1 MKADWMIPDFFTMKN
16 PQALLQSID
25 ELLNT
30 PGEVP
35 IVSPASAD
43 DTQGEVTDELLTAL
57 QKYFGYVDFR
67 DGQHEVIEKILNGE
81 NILAAFPT
89 GYGKSLCYQL
99 PALMLPGVTVVVS
112 PLISLMKDQVDA
124 LREHGIYAVALLNS
138 SLSWEEY
145 RAELERLEH
154 REIKL
159 LYIAPERFRSRRF
172 LNLLN
177 SHQISLFVIDE
188 AHCISQWGHDFRPS
202 YLALQDAIRELHPS
216 SIALF
221 TATAT
226 PDVRADILEQLE
238 IRPPQTFTRGI
249 ERSNLKF
256 SVCQVSGDAEKYLL
270 LDEHLQRLTG
280 RGSLGKSD
288 DLHTLTPKGIVYAGR
303 RRETEE
309 IASYLKKRGHR
320 ADFYHAGRV
329 DVERKQVQDRFFDDG
344 PDGLDLVVAT
354 NAFGMGIDKSD
365 IRYIIH
371 WTMTGTLEQYYQ
383 EAGRAGR
390 DDVTAHCILFYC
402 PDDRKLHEWF
412 IKESA
417 PNKPDL
423 LKLLKLIETFP
434 SVDNFRLFAQEELE
448 WLSSFNEGKI
458 RVGIIHLEK
467 LGFLRRLY
475 NVPSKLSVRTPSFEP
490 VKNVEIFD
498 ESQQMLLRHLRS
510 RSELQVLDF
519 CREIDWRPD
528 RLMEQLIDLQ
538 SEGYLRY
545 WGAEDLVLIELL
557 EDSDLLASMSAD
569 QMGFEDYL
577 LGKNRQIDQIV
588 FYALA
593 EGCRGRLVR
602 EYFGETVKE
611 GYRCGS
617 CDLCDPSLRLVPL
630 NEEHD
635 NANIH

>member
-1 MKADWMIPDFFTMKN
+1 MMKDL
-16 PQALLQSID
+16 QALLQNVDKLLNTQGEAPTPPPDPTDDTQD
-25 ELLNT
+25 ELL
-30 PGEVP
+30 P
-35 IVSPASAD
+35 
-43 DTQGEVTDELLTAL
+43 AL
-57 QKYFGYVDFR
+57 QKYFGYADFR
-67 DGQHEVIEKILNGE
+67 AGQREVVEKILNGE

-99 PALMLPGVTVVVS
+99 PALMLAGITVIVS

-124 LREHGIYAVALLNS
+124 LRDQKIYAVALLNS

-145 RAELERLEH
+145 RSELKRLERG
-154 REIKL
+154 EIKL

-202 YLALQDAIRELHPS
+202 YLALRDAIRELHPS

-226 PDVRADILEQLE
+226 LDVQEDIREQLE
-238 IRPPQTFTRGI
+238 IQAPQTFTRGI
-249 ERSNLKF
+249 ERPNLKF
-256 SVCQVSGDAEKYLL
+256 SVCEVSVEVEKYSL
-270 LDEHLQRLTG
+270 LDEYLQQPRE
-280 RGSLGKSD
+280 
-288 DLHTLTPKGIVYAGR
+288 KGIVYAGR

-320 ADFYHAGRV
+320 VDFYHAGRE
-329 DVERKQVQDRFFDDG
+329 DFERKRVQDRFFDDG

-390 DDVTAHCILFYC
+390 DGETAHCILFYC
-402 PDDRKLHEWF
+402 PDDRGLHEWF
-412 IKESA
+412 VNQSA

-434 SVDNFRLFAQEELE
+434 SVGNFRMFALEDLEE
-448 WLSSFNEGKI
+448 SDFNADKI
-458 RVGIIHLEK
+458 RVGISYLEK

-475 NVPSKLSVRTPSFEP
+475 NVPSRLSVRTRLFESSLTE
-490 VKNVEIFD
+490 EIID
-498 ESQQMLLRHLRS
+498 ESQKVLLHHLRS
-510 RSELQVLDF
+510 RSELNVLDF
-519 CREIDWRPD
+519 CRGLKLRPD
-528 RLMEQLIDLQ
+528 QLMEQLIDLQ
-538 SEGYLRY
+538 SAEYLRY
-545 WGAEDLVLIELL
+545 WGTEDLVLIELL
-557 EDSDLLASMSAD
+557 EDSDLFASMSAD

-577 LGKNRQIDQIV
+577 LIKNRQIDQIV

-602 EYFGETVKE
+602 EYFGEDIE
-611 GYRCGS
+611 ADYRCGS
-617 CDLCDPSLRLVPL
+617 CDLCDPNLRIVPPNKE
-630 NEEHD
+630 NE
-635 NANIH
+635 

>member
-1 MKADWMIPDFFTMKN
+1 MKN
-16 PQALLQSID
+16 PQELLQSID

-30 PGEVP
+30 PGEVSTSP
-35 IVSPASAD
+35 PVSTD
-43 DTQGEVTDELLTAL
+43 DTQDKATDELLAAL
-57 QKYFGYVDFR
+57 QKYFGYAAFR
-67 DGQHEVIEKILNGE
+67 DGQREVVEKILNGE

-99 PALMLPGVTVVVS
+99 PALMLPGVTVIVS

-124 LREHGIYAVALLNS
+124 LRGQKIYAVALLNS

-145 RAELERLEH
+145 RAELERLE
-154 REIKL
+154 RGEIKL

-202 YLALQDAIRELHPS
+202 YLALRDAIRELHPS

-226 PDVRADILEQLE
+226 PDVRKDILNHLE
-238 IRPPQTFTRGI
+238 IQLPQTFTRGI

-256 SVCQVSGDAEKYLL
+256 SVCEVSVDAEKYPL
-270 LDEHLQRLTG
+270 LDEHLQQLTG
-280 RGSLGKSD
+280 
-288 DLHTLTPKGIVYAGR
+288 KGIVYAGR

-309 IASYLKKRGHR
+309 IALYLKKRGHR
-320 ADFYHAGRV
+320 VDFYHAGRE
-329 DVERKQVQDRFFDDG
+329 DFERKRVQDRFFDDSD
-344 PDGLDLVVAT
+344 DGLDLVVAT

-390 DDVTAHCILFYC
+390 DDETAHCVLLYC

-412 IKESA
+412 VKESA

-434 SVDNFRLFAQEELE
+434 SVSSFRMFAAEELE
-448 WLSSFNEGKI
+448 WLSGFNESKI
-458 RVGIIHLEK
+458 RVGISHLEK

-475 NVPSKLSVRTPSFEP
+475 NVPSKLSVRTRPLESGLTAE
-490 VKNVEIFD
+490 NLN
-498 ESQQMLLRHLRS
+498 ESQKTLLHHLRS
-510 RSELQVLDF
+510 RSELNVLDF
-519 CREIDWRPD
+519 CRGLNLRPD
-528 RLMEQLIDLQ
+528 QLMEQLIDLQ
-538 SEGYLRY
+538 SAGHLRY
-545 WGAEDLVLIELL
+545 WGTEDLVLIELL
-557 EDSDLLASMSAD
+557 EDSDLFASMSAD

-577 LGKNRQIDQIV
+577 LSKNRQIDQIV

-602 EYFGETVKE
+602 EYFGETIE
-611 GYRCGS
+611 ADYRCGS
-617 CDLCDPSLRLVPL
+617 CDRCDSSLRLAPL
-630 NEEHD
+630 NEEND
-635 NANIH
+635 DANTY

>member
-1 MKADWMIPDFFTMKN
+1 MKDL
-16 PQALLQSID
+16 QALLQNVD
-25 ELLNT
+25 KLLNT
-30 PGEVP
+30 PGEAP
-35 IVSPASAD
+35 TSPPDSTAD
-43 DTQGEVTDELLTAL
+43 PQAEATDELLAAL
-57 QKYFGYVDFR
+57 QKYFGYTDFR
-67 DGQHEVIEKILNGE
+67 AGQREVVEKILNGE

-89 GYGKSLCYQL
+89 GYGKSICYQL
-99 PALMLPGVTVVVS
+99 PALMLPGITVIVS

-124 LREHGIYAVALLNS
+124 LREQGIYAVALLNS

-145 RAELERLEH
+145 RVELERLQR

-202 YLALQDAIRELHPS
+202 YLALCDAIRELHPS
-216 SIALF
+216 VIALF

-226 PDVRADILEQLE
+226 PDVREDILDHLE
-238 IRPPQTFTRGI
+238 IQPPQTFTRGI
-249 ERSNLKF
+249 ERLNLKF
-256 SVCQVSGDAEKYLL
+256 SVCEVSMDAEKYQLL
-270 LDEHLQRLTG
+270 NEHLRQLAG
-280 RGSLGKSD
+280 
-288 DLHTLTPKGIVYAGR
+288 KGIVYAGR

-309 IASYLKKRGHR
+309 IALYLKKRGNR
-320 ADFYHAGRV
+320 VDFYHAGRE
-329 DVERKQVQDRFFDDG
+329 DFERKRVQDRFFDDG
-344 PDGLDLVVAT
+344 PEGLNLVVAT
-354 NAFGMGIDKSD
+354 NAFGMGIDKSN

-390 DDVTAHCILFYC
+390 DGETAHCVLFYC

-412 IKESA
+412 VKENA

-434 SVDNFRLFAQEELE
+434 SVGSFRMFAADELE

-458 RVGIIHLEK
+458 RVGISHLEK

-490 VKNVEIFD
+490 VESVEITD
-498 ESQQMLLRHLRS
+498 ESQRVLLRHLRS
-510 RSELQVLDF
+510 RSELHVLDF
-519 CREIDWRPD
+519 CREMDLCPD

-538 SEGYLRY
+538 SDGYLKY
-545 WGAEDLVLIELL
+545 WGTEDLVLIELL
-557 EDSDLLASMSAD
+557 QDSDLFVSMSAD
-569 QMGFEDYL
+569 QMGFEDYVL
-577 LGKNRQIDQIV
+577 IKNRQIDQIV

-593 EGCRGRLVR
+593 EDCRGRLVR
-602 EYFGETVKE
+602 AYFGETVE
-611 GYRCGS
+611 ADYRCGS

-630 NEEHD
+630 NEEYD
-635 NANIH
+635 DANIQ

>member
-1 MKADWMIPDFFTMKN
+1 MKDL
-16 PQALLQSID
+16 QALLQNVD

-30 PGEVP
+30 PGEASS
-35 IVSPASAD
+35 VSPVLPDAPQ
-43 DTQGEVTDELLTAL
+43 TEPTDELLAAL
-57 QKYFGYVDFR
+57 KKYFGYDSFR
-67 DGQHEVIEKILNGE
+67 DGQREVVEKILNGE
-81 NILAAFPT
+81 NILASFPT

-99 PALMLPGVTVVVS
+99 PALMLSGVTVIVS

-124 LREHGIYAVALLNS
+124 LREQRIYGVALLNS
-138 SLSWEEY
+138 SLSWDEY
-145 RAELERLEH
+145 RAELERLECG
-154 REIKL
+154 EVKL

-202 YLALQDAIRELHPS
+202 YLALRDAIRDLHPS

-226 PDVRADILEQLE
+226 PDVREDIREQLE
-238 IRPPQTFTRGI
+238 IQPPQAFTRGI
-249 ERSNLKF
+249 ERPNLKF
-256 SVCQVSGDAEKYLL
+256 SVHEVSTEAEKYPL
-270 LDEHLQRLTG
+270 LDGCLQQLTG
-280 RGSLGKSD
+280 
-288 DLHTLTPKGIVYAGR
+288 KGIVYAGR

-309 IASYLKKRGHR
+309 IASYLKKCGRR
-320 ADFYHAGRV
+320 VDFYHAGREGF
-329 DVERKQVQDRFFDDG
+329 ERERVQNRFFDDG
-344 PDGLDLVVAT
+344 ADGLDLVVAT

-390 DDVTAHCILFYC
+390 DGETAHCILFYC
-402 PDDRKLHEWF
+402 PDDRKLHEYF

-423 LKLLKLIETFP
+423 LKLLKLVETFP
-434 SVDNFRLFAQEELE
+434 SVDNFRMFVQEELE
-448 WLSSFNEGKI
+448 WMSGFNDGKI
-458 RVGIIHLEK
+458 RVGLSHLEK

-475 NVPSKLSVRTPSFEP
+475 NVSSKLSVRTRSPKSSEYAEIADEP
-490 VKNVEIFD
+490 QRI
-498 ESQQMLLRHLRS
+498 LLSHLRS
-510 RSELQVLDF
+510 RSELHVLDF
-519 CREIDWRPD
+519 CREVDLRPD

-538 SEGYLRY
+538 GEGYLRY
-545 WGAEDLVLIELL
+545 WGAEDLTLIELL
-557 EDSDLLASMSAD
+557 EDSDLFASMSAD

-577 LGKNRQIDQIV
+577 LTKNRQIDQIV

-593 EGCRGRLVR
+593 EGCRGQLVR
-602 EYFGETVKE
+602 EYFGETVE
-611 GYRCGS
+611 ANYRCES
-617 CDLCDPSLRLVPL
+617 CDLCDSSLRLVT
-630 NEEHD
+630 
-635 NANIH
+635 

>member
-1 MKADWMIPDFFTMKN
+1 MKN
-16 PQALLQSID
+16 PQELLQSID

-30 PGEVP
+30 PGTSP
-35 IVSPASAD
+35 ISSRVSVDNAQDEA
-43 DTQGEVTDELLTAL
+43 TDELLPTL
-57 QKYFGYVDFR
+57 QKYFGYADFR
-67 DGQHEVIEKILNGE
+67 DGQREVVEKILNGE

-99 PALMLPGVTVVVS
+99 PALMLPGITVIVS

-124 LREHGIYAVALLNS
+124 LREQKIYAVALLNS

-145 RAELERLEH
+145 RAELERLE
-154 REIKL
+154 RGEIKL

-202 YLALQDAIRELHPS
+202 YLALRDAIRELHPG

-226 PDVRADILEQLE
+226 HDVRKDILEHLE
-238 IRPPQTFTRGI
+238 IQPPQVFTRGI
-249 ERSNLKF
+249 ERPNLKF
-256 SVCQVSGDAEKYLL
+256 SVCEASGDAEKYLF
-270 LDEHLQRLTG
+270 LDEHLQQL
-280 RGSLGKSD
+280 RG
-288 DLHTLTPKGIVYAGR
+288 KGIVYAGR
-303 RRETEE
+303 RRETKE
-309 IASYLKKRGHR
+309 IASYLKKHGHR
-320 ADFYHAGRV
+320 VDFYHAGRA
-329 DVERKQVQDRFFDDG
+329 DFERKRVQDRFFDDG

-390 DDVTAHCILFYC
+390 DGETAHCILFYC
-402 PDDRKLHEWF
+402 PDDRGLHEWF
-412 IKESA
+412 VTESA

-434 SVDNFRLFAQEELE
+434 SV
-448 WLSSFNEGKI
+448 SSFRMFAAEDLERNDFNADKI
-458 RVGIIHLEK
+458 RVGINHLEK
-467 LGFLRRLY
+467 HGFLRRLY
-475 NVPSKLSVRTPSFEP
+475 NIPSKLSVRTRLFESSLTE
-490 VKNVEIFD
+490 EIID
-498 ESQQMLLRHLRS
+498 ESQKVLLRHLRS
-510 RSELQVLDF
+510 RSELNVLDF
-519 CREIDWRPD
+519 CRGLNLRPD
-528 RLMEQLIDLQ
+528 YLMEQLIDLQ
-538 SEGYLRY
+538 SAGYLRY
-545 WGAEDLVLIELL
+545 WGTEDLMLIELL
-557 EDSDLLASMSAD
+557 EDSDLFASMSAD

-577 LGKNRQIDQIV
+577 RIKNRQIDQIV

-602 EYFGETVKE
+602 EYFGETIE
-611 GYRCGS
+611 ADYRCGS
-617 CDLCDPSLRLVPL
+617 CDRCDPSLQLAPL
-630 NEEHD
+630 NEEND
-635 NANIH
+635 YANTY

>member
-1 MKADWMIPDFFTMKN
+1 MKDLQT
-16 PQALLQSID
+16 LLQNVD

-35 IVSPASAD
+35 PPSPVSAANAQAE
-43 DTQGEVTDELLTAL
+43 TTDELLPAL
-57 QKYFGYVDFR
+57 QKYFGYADFR
-67 DGQHEVIEKILNGE
+67 AGQREVVEKILNGE
-81 NILAAFPT
+81 NILASFPT

-99 PALMLPGVTVVVS
+99 PALMLPGVTVIVS

-124 LREHGIYAVALLNS
+124 LREQKIYAVALLNS

-145 RAELERLEH
+145 RAELERLE
-154 REIKL
+154 RGEIKL

-202 YLALQDAIRELHPS
+202 YLALRDAIRELHPS

-226 PDVRADILEQLE
+226 PDVQKDILNHLE
-238 IRPPQTFTRGI
+238 IQPPQVFTRGI
-249 ERSNLKF
+249 ERPNLKF
-256 SVCQVSGDAEKYLL
+256 SVCEVSMEAEKYTL
-270 LDEHLQRLTG
+270 LDEYLQQ
-280 RGSLGKSD
+280 RGG
-288 DLHTLTPKGIVYAGR
+288 KGIVYAGR

-309 IASYLKKRGHR
+309 IASYLKQRGHR
-320 ADFYHAGRV
+320 VDFYHAGR
-329 DVERKQVQDRFFDDG
+329 DGSERKRVQDRFFNDG
-344 PDGLDLVVAT
+344 SDGLDLVVAT

-390 DDVTAHCILFYC
+390 DGKTAHCILFYC
-402 PDDRKLHEWF
+402 PDDRGLHEWF
-412 IKESA
+412 TKESA

-434 SVDNFRLFAQEELE
+434 SVGNFRMFAVEDLELND
-448 WLSSFNEGKI
+448 FNADKI
-458 RVGIIHLEK
+458 RVGISYLEK

-475 NVPSKLSVRTPSFEP
+475 NVPSRLSVRTRLFESSLTE
-490 VKNVEIFD
+490 EIID
-498 ESQQMLLRHLRS
+498 ESQKVLLRHLHS
-510 RSELQVLDF
+510 QSKLNVLDF
-519 CREIDWRPD
+519 CRGLNLRPD
-528 RLMEQLIDLQ
+528 QLMEQLIDLQ
-538 SEGYLRY
+538 SAEYLRY
-545 WGAEDLVLIELL
+545 WGTEDLLLIELL
-557 EDSDLLASMSAD
+557 EDSDLFDSMSAD

-577 LGKNRQIDQIV
+577 RIKNRQIDQIV

-602 EYFGETVKE
+602 EYFGETIEVD
-611 GYRCGS
+611 YRCGS
-617 CDLCDPSLRLVPL
+617 CDRCDPNLRLVPL
-630 NEEHD
+630 NEEND
-635 NANIH
+635 NANIQ

>member
-1 MKADWMIPDFFTMKN
+1 MKDL
-16 PQALLQSID
+16 QALLQNVD
-25 ELLNT
+25 KLLNT

-35 IVSPASAD
+35 IVPPIPTD
-43 DTQGEVTDELLTAL
+43 DAQDETTDTLLTAL
-57 QKYFGYVDFR
+57 QKHFGYVDFR
-67 DGQHEVIEKILNGE
+67 DGQREVIETILNGE

-99 PALMLPGVTVVVS
+99 PALMLPGITVIVS

-124 LREHGIYAVALLNS
+124 LREQKIYAVALLNS

-145 RAELERLEH
+145 RAELERLE
-154 REIKL
+154 RGEIKL
-159 LYIAPERFRSRRF
+159 LYIAPERLRSRRF

-202 YLALQDAIRELHPS
+202 YLALRDAISELHPS

-226 PDVRADILEQLE
+226 PEVREDIREQLE
-238 IRPPQTFTRGI
+238 IQPPQAFTRGI
-249 ERSNLKF
+249 ERPNLKF
-256 SVCQVSGDAEKYLL
+256 SVCEVSMEAEKYSL
-270 LDEHLQRLTG
+270 LDEYLQQP
-280 RGSLGKSD
+280 RG
-288 DLHTLTPKGIVYAGR
+288 KGIVYAGR
-303 RRETEE
+303 RRETQE
-309 IASYLKKRGHR
+309 IALHLKKRGHR
-320 ADFYHAGRV
+320 IDFYHAGRT

-354 NAFGMGIDKSD
+354 NAFGMGIDKSN

-390 DDVTAHCILFYC
+390 DGEAAHCVLFYC

-412 IKESA
+412 VKESA

-434 SVDNFRLFAQEELE
+434 SVGSLRMFAAEELE

-458 RVGIIHLEK
+458 RVGISHLEK

-475 NVPSKLSVRTPSFEP
+475 NVPAKLSVRTRPFETSLTA
-490 VKNVEIFD
+490 EIAD
-498 ESQQMLLRHLRS
+498 ESQKILLRHLRS
-510 RSELQVLDF
+510 QSELNVLDF
-519 CREIDWRPD
+519 CRGLNLRPD
-528 RLMEQLIDLQ
+528 QLMEQLIDLQ
-538 SEGYLRY
+538 GAGNLRY
-545 WGAEDLVLIELL
+545 WGAEDLTLIELL
-557 EDSDLLASMSAD
+557 EDSDLFASMSAD

-577 LGKNRQIDQIV
+577 LNKSRQIDQIV

-602 EYFGETVKE
+602 EYFGETIKAD
-611 GYRCGS
+611 YRCGS
-617 CDLCDPSLRLVPL
+617 CDRCDPSLRLTPP
-630 NEEHD
+630 NEENND
-635 NANIH
+635 ANTY

>member
-1 MKADWMIPDFFTMKN
+1 MKDLQT
-16 PQALLQSID
+16 LLQD
-25 ELLNT
+25 VDKLLNT
-30 PGEVP
+30 PGEAAPV
-35 IVSPASAD
+35 SAD
-43 DTQGEVTDELLTAL
+43 DTQDEATDELLAAL
-57 QKYFGYVDFR
+57 QKYFGYTDFR
-67 DGQHEVIEKILNGE
+67 DGQREVVEKILNGE

-99 PALMLPGVTVVVS
+99 PALILPGITVIVS

-124 LREHGIYAVALLNS
+124 LREQRIYAVALLNS

-145 RAELERLEH
+145 RAELERLE
-154 REIKL
+154 RGEIKL

-202 YLALQDAIRELHPS
+202 YLALRDAIRELHPS

-226 PDVRADILEQLE
+226 PDVREDIREQLE
-238 IRPPQTFTRGI
+238 IQPPQAFTRGI
-249 ERSNLKF
+249 ERPNLKF
-256 SVCQVSGDAEKYLL
+256 SVCEASGEAEKYLF
-270 LDEHLQRLTG
+270 LDEHLQQL
-280 RGSLGKSD
+280 RG
-288 DLHTLTPKGIVYAGR
+288 KGIVYAGR

-309 IASYLKKRGHR
+309 IASHLKKRGHR
-320 ADFYHAGRV
+320 VDFYHAGRE
-329 DVERKQVQDRFFDDG
+329 DFERKRVQDRFFDDG

-354 NAFGMGIDKSD
+354 NAFGMGIDKSN

-390 DDVTAHCILFYC
+390 DSETAHCILFYC
-402 PDDRKLHEWF
+402 PDDRGLHEWF
-412 IKESA
+412 VKESA

-434 SVDNFRLFAQEELE
+434 SVGSLRMFAGEELE
-448 WLSSFNEGKI
+448 WLSSFNDSKI
-458 RVGIIHLEK
+458 RVGISHLEK

-475 NVPSKLSVRTPSFEP
+475 NVPSKLSVRIPPFEYGLSE
-490 VKNVEIFD
+490 EIAD
-498 ESQQMLLRHLRS
+498 ESQKTLLRHLRS
-510 RSELQVLDF
+510 ESELNVLDF
-519 CREIDWRPD
+519 CRGLNLRPD
-528 RLMEQLIDLQ
+528 QLMEQLIDFQ
-538 SEGYLRY
+538 SAGYLRY
-545 WGAEDLVLIELL
+545 WGAEDLTLIELL
-557 EDSDLLASMSAD
+557 EDSDLFASMSAD

-577 LGKNRQIDQIV
+577 RIKNRQIDQIV

-602 EYFGETVKE
+602 EYFGETIE
-611 GYRCGS
+611 ADYRCGS
-617 CDLCDPSLRLVPL
+617 CDRCDPNLQLASL
-630 NEEHD
+630 NEENVD
-635 NANIH
+635 ANTY

>member
-1 MKADWMIPDFFTMKN
+1 MKDL
-16 PQALLQSID
+16 QALLENVD

-30 PGEVP
+30 PSE
-35 IVSPASAD
+35 ILPASKEDPRGVA
-43 DTQGEVTDELLTAL
+43 TDELLAAL
-57 QKYFGYVDFR
+57 QKYFGYADFR
-67 DGQHEVIEKILNGE
+67 AGQREVVEKILNGE

-99 PALMLPGVTVVVS
+99 PALMLPGISVIVS

-124 LREHGIYAVALLNS
+124 LREQGIYTVALLNS

-145 RAELERLEH
+145 RAELERLER

-159 LYIAPERFRSRRF
+159 LYVAPERFRSRRF
-172 LNLLN
+172 LNLLD

-202 YLALQDAIRELHPS
+202 YLALCDAIRELHPS
-216 SIALF
+216 SIALL

-226 PDVRADILEQLE
+226 PEVREDILGHLE
-238 IRPPQTFTRGI
+238 IQPPQTFIRGI
-249 ERSNLKF
+249 ERPNLKF
-256 SVCQVSGDAEKYLL
+256 SVCEVSMDAEKYPL
-270 LDEHLQRLTG
+270 LDGHLQQLTG
-280 RGSLGKSD
+280 
-288 DLHTLTPKGIVYAGR
+288 KGIVYAGR

-309 IASYLKKRGHR
+309 IALYLKKRGHR
-320 ADFYHAGRV
+320 VDFYHAGRESS
-329 DVERKQVQDRFFDDG
+329 ERKRVQDRFFNDG

-390 DDVTAHCILFYC
+390 DGETAHCILFYC

-412 IKESA
+412 IKQSA

-434 SVDNFRLFAQEELE
+434 SVGNFRMFAVEDLEL
-448 WLSSFNEGKI
+448 SDFNADKI
-458 RVGIIHLEK
+458 RVGISHLEK

-475 NVPSKLSVRTPSFEP
+475 NVPSKLSVRTRPLEFSP
-490 VKNVEIFD
+490 TAEIAD
-498 ESQQMLLRHLRS
+498 ESQKTLLRHLHP
-510 RSELQVLDF
+510 RSELNVLDF
-519 CREIDWRPD
+519 CRGLNLRPD
-528 RLMEQLIDLQ
+528 HLMEQLIDLQ
-538 SEGYLRY
+538 SAGYLRY
-545 WGAEDLVLIELL
+545 WGAEDLLLIELRQ
-557 EDSDLLASMSAD
+557 DSDLFDSMSAD
-569 QMGFEDYL
+569 QMGFEDYVL
-577 LGKNRQIDQIV
+577 IKNRQIDQIV

-593 EGCRGRLVR
+593 EGCRGRLVQ
-602 EYFGETVKE
+602 EYFGETVE
-611 GYRCGS
+611 ADYRCGS
-617 CDLCDPSLRLVPL
+617 CDLCDSNLRLVTL
-630 NEEHD
+630 NKEYD
-635 NANIH
+635 DTNI

>member
-1 MKADWMIPDFFTMKN
+1 MKT
-16 PQALLQSID
+16 PQELLQNID

-30 PGEVP
+30 PGASP
-35 IVSPASAD
+35 ISSPVSVAD
-43 DTQGEVTDELLTAL
+43 LQDETADELLPAL
-57 QKYFGYVDFR
+57 QKYFGYADFR
-67 DGQHEVIEKILNGE
+67 EGQREVVEKILKGE

-99 PALMLPGVTVVVS
+99 PALMLPGITVVVS

-124 LREHGIYAVALLNS
+124 LREQRIYAVALLNS

-145 RAELERLEH
+145 RAELERLE
-154 REIKL
+154 RGEIKL

-202 YLALQDAIRELHPS
+202 YLALRDAIRELHPS

-226 PDVRADILEQLE
+226 HGVRKDILEHLE
-238 IRPPQTFTRGI
+238 IQPPQVFTRGI
-249 ERSNLKF
+249 ERLNLKF
-256 SVCQVSGDAEKYLL
+256 SVCEALIEAEKYAL
-270 LDEHLQRLTG
+270 LDEYLQQREG
-280 RGSLGKSD
+280 
-288 DLHTLTPKGIVYAGR
+288 KGIVYAGR

-309 IASYLKKRGHR
+309 IASHLKKRGHR
-320 ADFYHAGRV
+320 ADFYHAGRT
-329 DVERKQVQDRFFDDG
+329 DVERKRVQDRFFDDG
-344 PDGLDLVVAT
+344 PEGLDLVVAT

-390 DDVTAHCILFYC
+390 DGETAHCILLYC
-402 PDDRKLHEWF
+402 PDDRGLHEWF
-412 IKESA
+412 VNESA

-434 SVDNFRLFAQEELE
+434 SVGNLRMFAVEDLEL
-448 WLSSFNEGKI
+448 SDFNADKI
-458 RVGIIHLEK
+458 RVGISYLEK

-475 NVPSKLSVRTPSFEP
+475 NVPSRLSVRTRLFESSLTE
-490 VKNVEIFD
+490 EIID
-498 ESQQMLLRHLRS
+498 ESQKVLLRHLRS
-510 RSELQVLDF
+510 QSELNVLDF
-519 CREIDWRPD
+519 CRGLNLRPD
-528 RLMEQLIDLQ
+528 QLMEQLIDLQ
-538 SEGYLRY
+538 SAEYLRY
-545 WGAEDLVLIELL
+545 WGTEDLVLIELL
-557 EDSDLLASMSAD
+557 EDSDLFASMSAD

-577 LGKNRQIDQIV
+577 LSKNRQIDQIV
-588 FYALA
+588 FYSLA

-602 EYFGETVKE
+602 EYFGETIE
-611 GYRCGS
+611 ADYRCGS
-617 CDLCDPSLRLVPL
+617 CDLCDPNLRLVPL
-630 NEEHD
+630 NKEND
-635 NANIH
+635 NANIQ

>member
-1 MKADWMIPDFFTMKN
+1 MKDLQT
-16 PQALLQSID
+16 LLQNVD

-35 IVSPASAD
+35 TAPPVSTD
-43 DTQGEVTDELLTAL
+43 DTQNEAIDELLPAL
-57 QKYFGYVDFR
+57 QKYFGYDAFR
-67 DGQHEVIEKILNGE
+67 EGQREVVETILNGE

-99 PALMLPGVTVVVS
+99 PALMLPGITVIVS

-124 LREHGIYAVALLNS
+124 LRDQKIYAVALLNS

-145 RAELERLEH
+145 RAELERLE
-154 REIKL
+154 RGEIKL

-172 LNLLN
+172 LDLLN

-202 YLALQDAIRELHPS
+202 YLALRDAIRELHPS

-226 PDVRADILEQLE
+226 PEVREDIREQLE
-238 IRPPQTFTRGI
+238 IQPPQAFTRGI
-249 ERSNLKF
+249 ERPNLKF
-256 SVCQVSGDAEKYLL
+256 SVCEASRDAEKYLL
-270 LDEHLQRLTG
+270 LNEHLQQLKG
-280 RGSLGKSD
+280 
-288 DLHTLTPKGIVYAGR
+288 KGIVYAGR

-309 IASYLKKRGHR
+309 IASHLKKCGHR
-320 ADFYHAGRV
+320 VDFYHAGRE
-329 DVERKQVQDRFFDDG
+329 DFERKRVQDRFFDDS

-354 NAFGMGIDKSD
+354 NAFGMGIDKSN

-390 DDVTAHCILFYC
+390 DGGTAHCLLFYC
-402 PDDRKLHEWF
+402 PDDRGLHEWF
-412 IKESA
+412 VKESA

-434 SVDNFRLFAQEELE
+434 SVGSLRMFAAEELE
-448 WLSSFNEGKI
+448 WLSSFNDSKI
-458 RVGIIHLEK
+458 RVGISHLEK

-475 NVPSKLSVRTPSFEP
+475 NVPSKLSVRIRPFEYGLSE
-490 VKNVEIFD
+490 EIAD
-498 ESQQMLLRHLRS
+498 QSQKTLLRHLRAG
-510 RSELQVLDF
+510 SELNVLDF
-519 CREIDWRPD
+519 CRGLNLRPD
-528 RLMEQLIDLQ
+528 QLMEQLIDLQ
-538 SEGYLRY
+538 SIGYLRY
-545 WGAEDLVLIELL
+545 WGAEDLTLIELL
-557 EDSDLLASMSAD
+557 EDSDLFASMSAD

-577 LGKNRQIDQIV
+577 LRKNRQIDQIV

-602 EYFGETVKE
+602 EYFGETIE
-611 GYRCGS
+611 ADYRCES
-617 CDLCDPSLRLVPL
+617 CDRCDPSLQLAPP
-630 NEEHD
+630 NEEND
-635 NANIH
+635 NANTY

>member
-1 MKADWMIPDFFTMKN
+1 MKDLQT
-16 PQALLQSID
+16 LLQNVD
-25 ELLNT
+25 KLLNT

-35 IVSPASAD
+35 TAPPVSTD
-43 DTQGEVTDELLTAL
+43 NTQKEAIDELLPAL
-57 QKYFGYVDFR
+57 QKYFGYADFR
-67 DGQHEVIEKILNGE
+67 AGQREVVEKILNGE

-99 PALMLPGVTVVVS
+99 PALMLSGITVIVS

-124 LREHGIYAVALLNS
+124 LRDQKIYAVALLNS

-145 RAELERLEH
+145 RSELKRLERG
-154 REIKL
+154 EIKL

-202 YLALQDAIRELHPS
+202 YLALRDAIRELHPS

-226 PDVRADILEQLE
+226 HDVRKDILEHLE
-238 IRPPQTFTRGI
+238 IQPPQSFTRGI
-249 ERSNLKF
+249 ERPNLKF
-256 SVCQVSGDAEKYLL
+256 SVCEVSVEVEKYSL
-270 LDEHLQRLTG
+270 LDEYLQQPRE
-280 RGSLGKSD
+280 
-288 DLHTLTPKGIVYAGR
+288 KGIVYAGR

-320 ADFYHAGRV
+320 VDFYHAGRE
-329 DVERKQVQDRFFDDG
+329 DFERKRVQDRFFDDG

-390 DDVTAHCILFYC
+390 DGETAHCILFYC
-402 PDDRKLHEWF
+402 PDDRGLHEWF
-412 IKESA
+412 VNQSA

-434 SVDNFRLFAQEELE
+434 SVGNFRMFALEDLEE
-448 WLSSFNEGKI
+448 SDFNADKI
-458 RVGIIHLEK
+458 RVGISYLEK

-475 NVPSKLSVRTPSFEP
+475 NVPSRLSVRTRLFESSLTE
-490 VKNVEIFD
+490 EIID
-498 ESQQMLLRHLRS
+498 ESQKVLLHHLRS
-510 RSELQVLDF
+510 RSELNVLDF
-519 CREIDWRPD
+519 CRGLKLRPD
-528 RLMEQLIDLQ
+528 QLMEQLIDLQ
-538 SEGYLRY
+538 SAEYLRY
-545 WGAEDLVLIELL
+545 WGTEDLVLIELL
-557 EDSDLLASMSAD
+557 EDSDLFASMSAD

-577 LGKNRQIDQIV
+577 LIKNRQIDQIV
-588 FYALA
+588 FYSLA

-602 EYFGETVKE
+602 EYFGETVE
-611 GYRCGS
+611 ADYRCGS
-617 CDLCDPSLRLVPL
+617 CDLCDPNLRLVPL
-630 NEEHD
+630 NEEND
-635 NANIH
+635 NANIQ

>member
-1 MKADWMIPDFFTMKN
+1 MKDL
-16 PQALLQSID
+16 QALLQNVD
-25 ELLNT
+25 NLLNT
-30 PGEVP
+30 QGEAR
-35 IVSPASAD
+35 PASTD
-43 DTQGEVTDELLTAL
+43 DTQDEATDELLAAL
-57 QKYFGYVDFR
+57 QKYFGYADFR
-67 DGQHEVIEKILNGE
+67 DGQREVVEKILNGE

-99 PALMLPGVTVVVS
+99 PALMLPGVTVIVS

-124 LREHGIYAVALLNS
+124 LREQKIYAVALLNS

-145 RAELERLEH
+145 RAELDRLE
-154 REIKL
+154 RGEIRL

-202 YLALQDAIRELHPS
+202 YLALRDAIRELHPS

-226 PDVRADILEQLE
+226 PDVRKDILDHLE
-238 IRPPQTFTRGI
+238 IQPPQTFTRGI
-249 ERSNLKF
+249 ERPNLKF
-256 SVCQVSGDAEKYLL
+256 SVCEVSMEVEKYSL
-270 LDEHLQRLTG
+270 LDEYLQQP
-280 RGSLGKSD
+280 RG
-288 DLHTLTPKGIVYAGR
+288 KGIVYAGR

-309 IASYLKKRGHR
+309 IALYLKKRGHR
-320 ADFYHAGRV
+320 VDFYHAGRT
-329 DVERKQVQDRFFDDG
+329 DVERKRVQDRFFDDS
-344 PDGLDLVVAT
+344 PEGLDLVVAT

-390 DDVTAHCILFYC
+390 DGETAHCILFYC

-412 IKESA
+412 VKESA

-434 SVDNFRLFAQEELE
+434 SVGSFRMFAAEDLEDNN
-448 WLSSFNEGKI
+448 FNADKI
-458 RVGIIHLEK
+458 RVGISHLEK
-467 LGFLRRLY
+467 HGFLRRLY
-475 NVPSKLSVRTPSFEP
+475 NVPSKLSVRARPLESSLTE
-490 VKNVEIFD
+490 EIAD
-498 ESQQMLLRHLRS
+498 ESQKILLRHLRS
-510 RSELQVLDF
+510 RSELNVLDF
-519 CREIDWRPD
+519 CRRLNLRPD
-528 RLMEQLIDLQ
+528 QLMEQLIDLQ
-538 SEGYLRY
+538 SAGYLRY
-545 WGAEDLVLIELL
+545 WGTEDLVLIELL
-557 EDSDLLASMSAD
+557 EDSDLFASMSAD

-577 LGKNRQIDQIV
+577 LSKNRQIDQIV

-602 EYFGETVKE
+602 EYFGETIE
-611 GYRCGS
+611 ADYRCES
-617 CDLCDPSLRLVPL
+617 CDRCDPSLQLVPL
-630 NEEHD
+630 SEENND
-635 NANIH
+635 ANTY

>member
-1 MKADWMIPDFFTMKN
+1 MKDL
-16 PQALLQSID
+16 QALLQNVD
-25 ELLNT
+25 KLLNT
-30 PGEVP
+30 QGEA
-35 IVSPASAD
+35 SPSSTD
-43 DTQGEVTDELLTAL
+43 DTQDEATDELLAAL
-57 QKYFGYVDFR
+57 QKYFGYADFR
-67 DGQHEVIEKILNGE
+67 AGQREVVEKILNGE

-99 PALMLPGVTVVVS
+99 PALMLPGVTVIVS

-124 LREHGIYAVALLNS
+124 LREQKIYAVALLNS

-145 RAELERLEH
+145 RAELERLEGG
-154 REIKL
+154 EIKL

-202 YLALQDAIRELHPS
+202 YLALRDAIRELHPS

-226 PDVRADILEQLE
+226 PYVREDILDHLE
-238 IRPPQTFTRGI
+238 IQPPKSFTRGI
-249 ERSNLKF
+249 ERPNLKF
-256 SVCQVSGDAEKYLL
+256 SVCEVSVEAEKYSL
-270 LDEHLQRLTG
+270 LDEYMQQPR
-280 RGSLGKSD
+280 D
-288 DLHTLTPKGIVYAGR
+288 KGIVYAGR

-309 IASYLKKRGHR
+309 IASHLKKRGHR
-320 ADFYHAGRV
+320 VDFYHAGRT
-329 DVERKQVQDRFFDDG
+329 DVERKRVQDQFFDDG
-344 PDGLDLVVAT
+344 PDGLNLVIAT

-390 DDVTAHCILFYC
+390 DGETAHCILFYC

-412 IKESA
+412 VKESA

-434 SVDNFRLFAQEELE
+434 SVGSFRMFAAEDLEL
-448 WLSSFNEGKI
+448 SDFNADKI
-458 RVGIIHLEK
+458 RVGISHLEK

-475 NVPSKLSVRTPSFEP
+475 NVPSKLSVRVRPLESSLTA
-490 VKNVEIFD
+490 EIAD
-498 ESQQMLLRHLRS
+498 ESQKILLRSLRS
-510 RSELQVLDF
+510 RSELNVLDF
-519 CREIDWRPD
+519 CKGLNLRPD
-528 RLMEQLIDLQ
+528 QFMEQLIDLQ
-538 SEGYLRY
+538 SAGYLRY
-545 WGAEDLVLIELL
+545 WGTEDLMLIELL
-557 EDSDLLASMSAD
+557 EDSDLFASMSTD

-577 LGKNRQIDQIV
+577 LSKNRQIDQIV

-602 EYFGETVKE
+602 EYFGETIE
-611 GYRCGS
+611 ADYRCGS
-617 CDLCDPSLRLVPL
+617 CDRCDPSLRLVPL
-630 NEEHD
+630 SEEND
-635 NANIH
+635 DANTY

>member
-1 MKADWMIPDFFTMKN
+1 MKDL
-16 PQALLQSID
+16 QALLQNVD

-30 PGEVP
+30 PGEAPTAPPV
-35 IVSPASAD
+35 SAD
-43 DTQGEVTDELLTAL
+43 NPQGEATDELLAAL

-67 DGQHEVIEKILNGE
+67 DGQREVVENILSGE

-124 LREHGIYAVALLNS
+124 LHERGIYAVALLNS
-138 SLSWEEY
+138 SLNWEEY
-145 RAELERLEH
+145 RGELERLE
-154 REIKL
+154 RGEIKL

-202 YLALQDAIRELHPS
+202 YLALRDAIRELHPS

-226 PDVRADILEQLE
+226 PDVREDIREQLD
-238 IRPPQTFTRGI
+238 IQPPQAFTHGI
-249 ERSNLKF
+249 ERPNLKF
-256 SVCQVSGDAEKYLL
+256 SVFEVSTDAEKYPL
-270 LDEHLQRLTG
+270 LDDCLQQL
-280 RGSLGKSD
+280 RG
-288 DLHTLTPKGIVYAGR
+288 KGIVYAGR

-309 IASYLKKRGHR
+309 IVSHLKKCGRR
-320 ADFYHAGRV
+320 VDFYHAGRE
-329 DVERKQVQDRFFDDG
+329 DFERKRVQERFFDDG
-344 PDGLDLVVAT
+344 PDGLDLIVAT
-354 NAFGMGIDKSD
+354 NAFGMGIDKSN

-390 DDVTAHCILFYC
+390 DGEIAHCILFYC
-402 PDDRKLHEWF
+402 PDDRQLHEYF
-412 IKESA
+412 TNDSA

-423 LKLLKLIETFP
+423 LKLLKIIETFP
-434 SVDNFRLFAQEELE
+434 SINNFRMFEAEELE
-448 WLSSFNEGKI
+448 WLSGFKEGKI
-458 RVGIIHLEK
+458 RVGLSHLEK

-475 NVPSKLSVRTPSFEP
+475 NVSSKLSVRTRSPKSSESA
-490 VKNVEIFD
+490 EIAN
-498 ESQQMLLRHLRS
+498 ESQRILLSHLRS
-510 RSELQVLDF
+510 RSELRVLDF
-519 CREIDWRPD
+519 CREMDLRPD
-528 RLMEQLIDLQ
+528 QLMEQLIDLQ
-538 SEGYLRY
+538 GEGYLRY
-545 WGAEDLVLIELL
+545 WGAEDLTLIQLL
-557 EDSDLLASMSAD
+557 ENSDLFVSMSAD

-577 LGKNRQIDQIV
+577 LNKNRQIDQIV
-588 FYALA
+588 FYTLA

-602 EYFGETVKE
+602 EYFGEKVETD
-611 GYRCGS
+611 YRCGN
-617 CDLCDPSLRLVPL
+617 CDLCDSNLRIVT
-630 NEEHD
+630 
-635 NANIH
+635 

>member
-1 MKADWMIPDFFTMKN
+1 MKDL
-16 PQALLQSID
+16 QALLQNVD

-30 PGEVP
+30 PGEAHP
-35 IVSPASAD
+35 VSNN
-43 DTQGEVTDELLTAL
+43 TQDEGTNELLAAL
-57 QKYFGYVDFR
+57 QKYFGYADFR
-67 DGQHEVIEKILNGE
+67 DGQREAIEKILSGE

-99 PALMLPGVTVVVS
+99 PALMLPGITVIVS

-124 LREHGIYAVALLNS
+124 LHEQRIYGVALLNS

-145 RAELERLEH
+145 RAELDRLE
-154 REIKL
+154 RGEIKL
-159 LYIAPERFRSRRF
+159 LYVAPERLRSRRF

-202 YLALQDAIRELHPS
+202 YLALRDAIRELHPS

-226 PDVRADILEQLE
+226 PDVREDILDHLE
-238 IRPPQTFTRGI
+238 IQPPQTFTRGI
-249 ERSNLKF
+249 ERPNLKF
-256 SVCQVSGDAEKYLL
+256 SVCEASGDAEKYPL
-270 LDEHLQRLTG
+270 LDAHLQHLAG
-280 RGSLGKSD
+280 
-288 DLHTLTPKGIVYAGR
+288 KGIVYAGR

-309 IASYLKKRGHR
+309 IASYLKKRGYR
-320 ADFYHAGRV
+320 ADFYHAGRA
-329 DVERKQVQDRFFDDG
+329 DVERKRVQDRFFDDG
-344 PDGLDLVVAT
+344 PDGLDLVAAT

-390 DDVTAHCILFYC
+390 DGDPAHCVLFYC
-402 PDDRKLHEWF
+402 PDDRKLHEYF

-434 SVDNFRLFAQEELE
+434 SVGSFRMFAQEELE
-448 WLSSFNEGKI
+448 WLSGFNEGKI
-458 RVGIIHLEK
+458 RVGISHLEK

-475 NVPSKLSVRTPSFEP
+475 NVPSKLSVRTPSS
-490 VKNVEIFD
+490 KSNGTAEIVD
-498 ESQQMLLRHLRS
+498 ESQEILLSHLRS
-510 RSELQVLDF
+510 RSELHVLDF
-519 CREIDWRPD
+519 CRERDLRPD

-545 WGAEDLVLIELL
+545 WGTEDLVLIELT
-557 EDSDLLASMSAD
+557 EDSDLFASMSAD

-577 LGKNRQIDQIV
+577 LIKNRQIDQIV
-588 FYALA
+588 LYALA
-593 EGCRGRLVR
+593 EACRGQLVR
-602 EYFGETVKE
+602 EYFGETVE
-611 GYRCGS
+611 ADYRCGS
-617 CDLCDPSLRLVPL
+617 CDLCDPSLRLVLL
-630 NEEHD
+630 NEENN
-635 NANIH
+635 NANI

>member
-1 MKADWMIPDFFTMKN
+1 MTPFPMKDL
-16 PQALLQSID
+16 QALLQNVD

-30 PGEVP
+30 PGEAPTAPPV
-35 IVSPASAD
+35 SAD
-43 DTQGEVTDELLTAL
+43 NPQGEATDELLAAL

-67 DGQHEVIEKILNGE
+67 DGQREVVENILSGE

-124 LREHGIYAVALLNS
+124 LHERGIYAVALLNS
-138 SLSWEEY
+138 SLNWEEY
-145 RAELERLEH
+145 RGELERLE
-154 REIKL
+154 RGEIKL

-202 YLALQDAIRELHPS
+202 YLALRDAIRELHPS

-226 PDVRADILEQLE
+226 PDVREDIREQLD
-238 IRPPQTFTRGI
+238 IQPPQAFTHGI
-249 ERSNLKF
+249 ERPNLKF
-256 SVCQVSGDAEKYLL
+256 SVFEVSTDAEKYPL
-270 LDEHLQRLTG
+270 LDDCLQQL
-280 RGSLGKSD
+280 RG
-288 DLHTLTPKGIVYAGR
+288 KGIVYAGR

-309 IASYLKKRGHR
+309 IVSHLKKCGRR
-320 ADFYHAGRV
+320 VDFYHAGRI
-329 DVERKQVQDRFFDDG
+329 DVERKRVQDRFFDDG

-390 DDVTAHCILFYC
+390 DGETAHCILFYC

-412 IKESA
+412 VKEGA

-434 SVDNFRLFAQEELE
+434 SIGNFRMFAAEELE
-448 WLSSFNEGKI
+448 WLSRFNDNKI
-458 RVGIIHLEK
+458 RVGISHLEK

-475 NVPSKLSVRTPSFEP
+475 NVPSKLSVRTRPLEASLTA
-490 VKNVEIFD
+490 EIAD
-498 ESQQMLLRHLRS
+498 ESQKILLRHLCPL
-510 RSELQVLDF
+510 SELNVLDF
-519 CREIDWRPD
+519 CRGLSLRPD
-528 RLMEQLIDLQ
+528 QLMEQLIDLQ
-538 SEGYLRY
+538 SAGYLRY
-545 WGAEDLVLIELL
+545 WGTEDLTLIELRA
-557 EDSDLLASMSAD
+557 DSDLFASMSED
-569 QMGFEDYL
+569 EMGFEDYL
-577 LGKNRQIDQIV
+577 RRKHHQIDEII

-602 EYFGETVKE
+602 EYFGETIE
-611 GYRCGS
+611 ADYRCGS
-617 CDLCDPSLRLVPL
+617 CDCCDPNLRLVPL
-630 NEEHD
+630 NEEND
-635 NANIH
+635 NANIQ

>member
-1 MKADWMIPDFFTMKN
+1 MKDL
-16 PQALLQSID
+16 QALLQNVD
-25 ELLNT
+25 ELLNK
-30 PGEVP
+30 PGAP
-35 IVSPASAD
+35 PPVSID
-43 DTQGEVTDELLTAL
+43 DSQGKTTDELLAAL
-57 QKYFGYVDFR
+57 NKYFGYADFR
-67 DGQHEVIEKILNGE
+67 DGQREVVETILNGE

-99 PALMLPGVTVVVS
+99 PALMLPGVTVIVS

-124 LREHGIYAVALLNS
+124 LHERGIYAVALLNS
-138 SLSWEEY
+138 SLNWEEY
-145 RAELERLEH
+145 RGELERLE
-154 REIKL
+154 RGEIKL

-202 YLALQDAIRELHPS
+202 YLALRDAIRELHPS

-226 PDVRADILEQLE
+226 PDVREDIRKQLD
-238 IRPPQTFTRGI
+238 IQPPQAFTRGI
-249 ERSNLKF
+249 ERPNLKF
-256 SVCQVSGDAEKYLL
+256 SVCEVSTEAEKYPL
-270 LDEHLQRLTG
+270 LDDCLQQL
-280 RGSLGKSD
+280 RG
-288 DLHTLTPKGIVYAGR
+288 KGIVYAGR

-309 IASYLKKRGHR
+309 IAAYLKKRGHR
-320 ADFYHAGRV
+320 VDFYHAGRE
-329 DVERKQVQDRFFDDG
+329 DFERKRVQDRFFDDG

-390 DDVTAHCILFYC
+390 DGETAHCILFYC
-402 PDDRKLHEWF
+402 PDDRGLHEWF
-412 IKESA
+412 VKGSA

-434 SVDNFRLFAQEELE
+434 SVANFRMFVQEELE
-448 WLSSFNEGKI
+448 WLSSFNDGKI
-458 RVGIIHLEK
+458 RVGLSHLEK

-475 NVPSKLSVRTPSFEP
+475 NIPSKLSVRMSPFESNLTTEP
-490 VKNVEIFD
+490 AD
-498 ESQQMLLRHLRS
+498 ESQKALLHHLRS
-510 RSELQVLDF
+510 LLELNVLDF
-519 CREIDWRPD
+519 CRGLNLRPD
-528 RLMEQLIDLQ
+528 QFMEQLIDLQ
-538 SEGYLRY
+538 SAGYLRY
-545 WGAEDLVLIELL
+545 WGTEDLTLIELL
-557 EDSDLLASMSAD
+557 EDSDLFASISAD

-577 LGKNRQIDQIV
+577 LSKNRQIDQIV

-593 EGCRGRLVR
+593 EECRGRLVR
-602 EYFGETVKE
+602 EYFGETIE
-611 GYRCGS
+611 ADYRCGS
-617 CDLCDPSLRLVPL
+617 CDLCDSNLRIVT
-630 NEEHD
+630 
-635 NANIH
+635 

>member
-1 MKADWMIPDFFTMKN
+1 MKDLQT
-16 PQALLQSID
+16 LLQNVD

-30 PGEVP
+30 PGEASP
-35 IVSPASAD
+35 VSVD
-43 DTQGEVTDELLTAL
+43 DTQAETTDELLPAL

-67 DGQHEVIEKILNGE
+67 DGQREVVEKILNGE

-99 PALMLPGVTVVVS
+99 PALMLPGITVIVS

-124 LREHGIYAVALLNS
+124 LREQKIYTVALLNS
-138 SLSWEEY
+138 SLNWEEY
-145 RAELERLEH
+145 RAELERLE
-154 REIKL
+154 RGEIKL

-202 YLALQDAIRELHPS
+202 YLSLRDAIRELHPS

-226 PDVRADILEQLE
+226 HEVRKDILEHLE
-238 IRPPQTFTRGI
+238 IQPPQTFTRGI
-249 ERSNLKF
+249 ERPNLKF
-256 SVCQVSGDAEKYLL
+256 SVCEVSMEAEKYTL
-270 LDEHLQRLTG
+270 LDEYLQQ
-280 RGSLGKSD
+280 RGG
-288 DLHTLTPKGIVYAGR
+288 KGIVYAGR

-309 IASYLKKRGHR
+309 IASYLKQRGHR
-320 ADFYHAGRV
+320 VDFYHAGRA
-329 DVERKQVQDRFFDDG
+329 DFERKRVQDRFFDDG

-390 DDVTAHCILFYC
+390 DGETAHCILFYC
-402 PDDRKLHEWF
+402 PDDRGLHEWF
-412 IKESA
+412 VTESA

-434 SVDNFRLFAQEELE
+434 SVGNFRMFAAEDLE
-448 WLSSFNEGKI
+448 RNDFNADKI
-458 RVGIIHLEK
+458 RVGINHLEK
-467 LGFLRRLY
+467 HGFLRRLY
-475 NVPSKLSVRTPSFEP
+475 NIPSKLSVRTRPLESSLTA
-490 VKNVEIFD
+490 EIAN
-498 ESQQMLLRHLRS
+498 ESQKILLRYLHS
-510 RSELQVLDF
+510 QSELNVLDS
-519 CREIDWRPD
+519 CRKMDLRPD
-528 RLMEQLIDLQ
+528 YLMEQLIDLQ
-538 SEGYLRY
+538 SAGYLRY
-545 WGAEDLVLIELL
+545 WGAEDLMLIELL
-557 EDSDLLASMSAD
+557 EDSDLFASMSAD

-577 LGKNRQIDQIV
+577 LRKNRQIDQIV

-602 EYFGETVKE
+602 EYFGETIE
-611 GYRCGS
+611 ADYRCGS
-617 CDLCDPSLRLVPL
+617 CDHCDPSLRLVPL
-630 NEEHD
+630 NEEND
-635 NANIH
+635 NANIQ

>member
-1 MKADWMIPDFFTMKN
+1 MKDLQT
-16 PQALLQSID
+16 LLQNVD

-35 IVSPASAD
+35 TPPPVSVNDLQAEA
-43 DTQGEVTDELLTAL
+43 TDELLPAL

-67 DGQHEVIEKILNGE
+67 DGQREVVEKILNGE

-99 PALMLPGVTVVVS
+99 PALMLPGITVIVS

-124 LREHGIYAVALLNS
+124 LHDQKIYGVALLNS

-145 RAELERLEH
+145 RAELERLE
-154 REIKL
+154 RGEIKL

-202 YLALQDAIRELHPS
+202 YLALRDAIRELHPS

-226 PDVRADILEQLE
+226 PDVQKDILNHLE
-238 IRPPQTFTRGI
+238 IQPPQVFTRGI
-249 ERSNLKF
+249 ERPNLKF
-256 SVCQVSGDAEKYLL
+256 SVCEVSMEAEKYTL
-270 LDEHLQRLTG
+270 LDEYLQQ
-280 RGSLGKSD
+280 RGG
-288 DLHTLTPKGIVYAGR
+288 KGIVYAGR

-309 IASYLKKRGHR
+309 IASYLKQCGHR
-320 ADFYHAGRV
+320 VDFYHAGR
-329 DVERKQVQDRFFDDG
+329 DGSERKRVQDRFFNDG

-390 DDVTAHCILFYC
+390 DGETAHCILFYC
-402 PDDRKLHEWF
+402 PDDRGLHEWF

-434 SVDNFRLFAQEELE
+434 SVGNFRMFAVEDLEL
-448 WLSSFNEGKI
+448 SDFNADKI
-458 RVGIIHLEK
+458 RVGISYLEK

-475 NVPSKLSVRTPSFEP
+475 NVPSRLSVRTRLFESSLTE
-490 VKNVEIFD
+490 EIID
-498 ESQQMLLRHLRS
+498 ESQKVLLRHLHS
-510 RSELQVLDF
+510 QSKLNVLDF
-519 CREIDWRPD
+519 CRGLNLRPD
-528 RLMEQLIDLQ
+528 QLMEQLIDLQ
-538 SEGYLRY
+538 SAEYLRY
-545 WGAEDLVLIELL
+545 WGTEDLVLIELL
-557 EDSDLLASMSAD
+557 EDSDLFDSMSAD

-577 LGKNRQIDQIV
+577 RIKNRQIDQIV

-602 EYFGETVKE
+602 EYFGETIEVD
-611 GYRCGS
+611 YRCGS
-617 CDLCDPSLRLVPL
+617 CDRCDPNLRLVPL
-630 NEEHD
+630 NEEND
-635 NANIH
+635 NANIQ